1 MSKSGLILIVLG
13 CLFLANNFGLLEWG
27 WLRQWWP
34 LALIAVGIWSIV
46 DQRRRPGDRS
56 SSRGGEPKP

>member
-1 MSKSGLILIVLG
+1 MSKSGIILIVLG

-34 LALIAVGIWSIV
+34 LALIAIGVWSIV
-46 DQRRRPGDRS
+46 DHRPGDRRPS
-56 SSRGGEPKP
+56 QDVDKTP